1 MPALPPSIRN
11 RATSVYSTLL
21 IYTLLSS
28 SFVSDNFNNLDAR
41 RSRTK
46 GWGGGGQ
53 FPPLQIFFLL
63 TQLGLFFFFPP
74 SLNNILHFITV
85 VWIVLI
91 LDILPHILLLR
102 SPVPLLDGY
111 RVPVLLLDGYR
122 VPVPL
127 LDGYRVGSV
136 TGWL

>member
-1 MPALPPSIRN
+1 M
-11 RATSVYSTLL
+11 
-21 IYTLLSS
+21 
-28 SFVSDNFNNLDAR
+28 
-41 RSRTK
+41 
-46 GWGGGGQ
+46 GGGAGNS
-53 FPPLQIFFLL
+53 PLYN
-63 TQLGLFFFFPP
+63 FFFTDSVETYLICFPP
-74 SLNNILHFITV
+74 SLNCILHFITV

-111 RVPVLLLDGYR
+111 RVPVPLLDGYR

-127 LDGYRVGSV
+127 LDGYRVPVPLLDGYRVPVLLLDGYSVGSF